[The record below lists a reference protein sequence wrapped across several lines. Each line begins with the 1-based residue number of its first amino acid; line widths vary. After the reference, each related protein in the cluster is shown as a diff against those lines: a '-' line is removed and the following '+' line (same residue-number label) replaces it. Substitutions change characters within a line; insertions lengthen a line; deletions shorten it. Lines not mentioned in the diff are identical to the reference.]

1 MPDARGAGPTWVGA
15 AYAPYVPAL
24 LNRKP
29 GLADYI
35 ELPFELIEHEPA
47 VLEVEA
53 LAPVILHCASLNL
66 AGFFP
71 SPDWAWER
79 VAQHMRDLHSPWLG
93 EHLAFLYGED
103 GRSVGYTVAPALNGP
118 TLIRVKENLDRA
130 RTALPAAI
138 ILENPPIYAAPA
150 GSTMTVGQ
158 FFEELTAQSE
168 VGILLDLTHHLITSR
183 NCGLDPESALEAYPL
198 ERVVEIH
205 LSGMT
210 EQSGRAWDHHA
221 TRCPDA
227 VWRLLDQALS
237 RAQPR
242 AITLEYNWSPLFPEE
257 ILGEDLV
264 RAREA
269 VDG

>member
-1 MPDARGAGPTWVGA
+1 VRDWRGAGSTWVGA

-29 GLADYI
+29 GLVDYI

-47 VLEVEA
+47 VLEVQS
-53 LAPVILHCASLNL
+53 LAPAILHCASLNM
-66 AGFFP
+66 AGFFA
-71 SPDWAWER
+71 SPEWAWDR
-79 VAQHMRDLHSPWLG
+79 VTQLMRDLCSPWLG
-93 EHLAFLYGED
+93 EHLAFLYGEA
-103 GRSVGYTVAPALNGP
+103 GSSVGYTVAPALNGP
-118 TLIRVKENLDRA
+118 TLVRVRQNLDRA

-138 ILENPPIYAAPA
+138 ILENPPIYAAVA
-150 GSTMTVGQ
+150 GSTMTVGE
-158 FFEELTAQSE
+158 FFQELTAQSD

-183 NCGLDPESALEAYPL
+183 NCGLDPESALDAYPL

-210 EQSGRAWDHHA
+210 EQSGRTWDHHA
-221 TRCPDA
+221 ARCPEA
-227 VWRLLDQALS
+227 VWRLLDQALN
-237 RAQPR
+237 RAKPL

-257 ILGEDLV
+257 VLCEDLM

-269 VDG
+269 ADG